1 MKRLFILFALVFP
14 LALTSASL
22 YADVKTREKTSIK
35 FEGMLG
41 RMMGLFGA
49 GRAARDGITSTTVV
63 QGDRKAVMNDS
74 NGQIIDLSEEKVY
87 ELDVKKKT
95 YTVQT
100 FEEIRTELREAEE
113 KAEREAEKQ
122 AEREPDPEEPR
133 DPAKEFEVDFD
144 VNETGEKKSLAGYDT
159 RQVIM
164 TITLREKG
172 KTLEE
177 GGGFVM
183 TADSWMG
190 PKIPAI
196 QEITDF
202 EMRYWKALQGPEA
215 GAMSAQQMAAL
226 LAAFPMVQ
234 KAMER
239 MKQEGS
245 KLDGTP
251 LAQTTTFESVKSKE
265 MMEQQKQ
272 EGGGGGLGGMLA
284 RRLKKEDP
292 KPRATIFTTT
302 SEYLEVGTNVAP
314 SDLAIPEGFKEKK

>member
-41 RMMGLFGA
+41 RMMGLFGG
-49 GRAARDGITSTTVV
+49 GRAARDGITSTTAV

-100 FEEIRTELREAEE
+100 FEEIRNEMREAQE

-122 AEREPDPEEPR
+122 AEREPEEPR
-133 DPAKEFEVDFD
+133 EPGKEYEVDFD
-144 VNETGEKKSLAGYDT
+144 VNETGEKKPVAGYDT

-196 QEITDF
+196 QEIGEF
-202 EMRYWKALQGPEA
+202 EMRYWKQLQGPEV

-245 KLDGTP
+245 KLEGTP
-251 LAQTTTFESVKSKE
+251 LASTTTFESVKSKA

-284 RRLKKEDP
+284 RRMKKEDP

-314 SDLAIPEGFKEKK
+314 GDLAIPDGFKEKK